1 MTLDSLK
8 EADTVTGIKQAMK
21 AVRRSRAAAV
31 FVADDADA
39 HVLEDLRRACD
50 LEDIPVEHVDSMAEL
65 GKAGLMRC
73 SESYNTSSS
82 SGLL

>member
-1 MTLDSLK
+1 MILDSLK

-39 HVLEDLRRACD
+39 HVLEDLLSACD

-65 GKAGLMRC
+65 GKACGIEVKASAAAVLHQ
-73 SESYNTSSS
+73 
-82 SGLL
+82 

>member
-39 HVLEDLRRACD
+39 HVLEDLLRACD

-65 GKAGLMRC
+65 GKACGIQVKASAAAVLRQ
-73 SESYNTSSS
+73 
-82 SGLL
+82 